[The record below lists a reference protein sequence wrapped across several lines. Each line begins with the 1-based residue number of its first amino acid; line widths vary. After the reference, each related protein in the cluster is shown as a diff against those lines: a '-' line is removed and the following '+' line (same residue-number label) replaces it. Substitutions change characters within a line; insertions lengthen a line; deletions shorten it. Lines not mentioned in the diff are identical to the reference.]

1 MGIAVFGAVFVDVKG
16 YPSGQYIPN
25 GRNVGNVIQ
34 VHGGVSRNIA
44 EDLGNIQLHPSF
56 ISMVDTSGVGD
67 DIIRRLKEHG
77 VETKYLRKTPNALGT
92 WLAVFDSNGDVVA
105 SISKRPDISGI
116 LDILEEEGDELIRS
130 CDSIALEVDIEEPI
144 LNKIFALAEKY
155 DKKVYAAVSNMSIA
169 MERREYLTRL
179 GCLVCNLQEAGLLFS
194 ADLEQ
199 YERRELIYVVGNMA
213 RQARIPK
220 MVITLGADGCIFC
233 SPEEVGFFPA
243 YDVDVLDTT
252 GAGDS
257 FFAGVCAGLTYGK
270 TLRESS
276 EIGTRIASSVIVTK
290 ESTCPVF
297 MPEEFGIY
305 LYDE

>member
-1 MGIAVFGAVFVDVKG
+1 
-16 YPSGQYIPN
+16 
-25 GRNVGNVIQ
+25 
-34 VHGGVSRNIA
+34 
-44 EDLGNIQLHPSF
+44 
-56 ISMVDTSGVGD
+56 
-67 DIIRRLKEHG
+67 
-77 VETKYLRKTPNALGT
+77 
-92 WLAVFDSNGDVVA
+92 VFDSNGDVVA
-105 SISKRPDISGI
+105 SIFKRPDISGI

-169 MERREYLTRL
+169 MERREYLSRL

-220 MVITLGADGCIFC
+220 IVITLGSDGCIFC

-257 FFAGVCAGLTYGK
+257 FCSGLLYGLSHDMPL
-270 TLRESS
+270 TECVR
-276 EIGTRIASSVIVTK
+276 IGNAVGAHCVMAVGASTGIKSYGDIRK
-290 ESTCPVF
+290 F
-297 MPEEFGIY
+297 IEERQ
-305 LYDE
+305 EK